1 MGQGTS
7 NQSFLLFIATCTF
20 VGPQDLICKGQVCP
34 GQVSGAFDFTLNCVV
49 PVPQIWGI
57 INSIAPTAAF
67 FFFSITTYFALSA
80 TVSVL
85 SLWPVS
91 YGIRRPTIFK
101 TWNGIFYQ
109 FGLLFWSWLWWLSK
123 HRQAP
128 TDLPA
133 GSGCRCGKAMKK
145 VWSQRREVRPH
156 PGLPAPCRLAVLAA
170 AWATAEPCSLGP
182 RPGPQQSLHLI
193 CICLSNK
200 VLFHVNGLEAGPHFF
215 QKVFC

>member
-67 FFFSITTYFALSA
+67 FFFFNHHILCPECYSFFAIFMA
-80 TVSVL
+80 
-85 SLWPVS
+85 VS

-145 VWSQRREVRPH
+145 VWSQRREVRPR
-156 PGLPAPCRLAVLAA
+156 PACLLRAGWLCWLRPERLQSPAR
-170 AWATAEPCSLGP
+170 LGP
-182 RPGPQQSLHLI
+182 GQGHSR
-193 CICLSNK
+193 
-200 VLFHVNGLEAGPHFF
+200 
-215 QKVFC
+215 VFISFAFASHSVTPKFCSMWMD